1 MKHVE
6 IPGGRGGVVVADGES
21 ATVSTRADGSHVVN
35 LANGARVTFMSVNKT
50 SAPASGHRSSK
61 PKDISPK
68 AVLARVIKPLSEAE
82 RKALAQVF
90 LDAGEPVIKRLK
102 DRQRELEAEVALLKS
117 RLAAQ

>member
-1 MKHVE
+1 MKHVSVQ
-6 IPGGRGGVVVADGES
+6 GGGGVQIADGES
-21 ATVSTRADGSHVVN
+21 ATVSTRADGSRVVN
-35 LANGARVTFMSVNKT
+35 LANGGRVTFLSVNKA
-50 SAPASGHRSSK
+50 SAPASGYQPK
-61 PKDISPK
+61 PKDLSPK

-82 RKALAQVF
+82 RKALCQVF